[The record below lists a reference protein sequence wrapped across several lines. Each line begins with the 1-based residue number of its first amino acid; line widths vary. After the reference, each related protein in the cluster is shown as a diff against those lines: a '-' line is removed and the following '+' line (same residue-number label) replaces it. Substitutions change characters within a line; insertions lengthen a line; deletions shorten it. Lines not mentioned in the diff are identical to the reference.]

1 MGFSYELDKSMTG
14 YISLRTDF
22 CYADED
28 LFSNEQGFKVNT
40 TQWNNYHLQT
50 GVNMRKKRF
59 NLRSGLLLTHG
70 RTSNFQQP
78 INFEDPNEL
87 NLLQGTAIK
96 TEARH
101 FTLGLLVSYILDL

>member
-1 MGFSYELDKSMTG
+1 
-14 YISLRTDF
+14 LRTDF

-28 LFSNEQGFKVNT
+28 LFTDDRGFKVNT
-40 TQWNNYHLQT
+40 TQRNNYHLQT

-59 NLRSGLLLTHG
+59 NIRSGFLLTRG

-78 INFEDPNEL
+78 INFEDPNES
-87 NLLQGTAIK
+87 NLLQGTVGK

-101 FTLGLLVSYILDL
+101 FTVGLLVSYILNL